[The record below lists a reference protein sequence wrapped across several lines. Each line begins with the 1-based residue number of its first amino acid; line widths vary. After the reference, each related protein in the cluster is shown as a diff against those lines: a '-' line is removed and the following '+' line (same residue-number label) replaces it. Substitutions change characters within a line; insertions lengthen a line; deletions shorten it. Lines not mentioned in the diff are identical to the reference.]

1 MLRRRLPVLLGCL
14 LLGVTTAH
22 GAAVTVREPAF
33 GLPHILADSDVELA
47 RENGRQIA
55 RDRLVQMI
63 LLSRVGRGTLYQ
75 AFGGLD
81 PSRLNDDISARR
93 TAYTSSELNGM
104 FAKFPQRDRDVTL
117 AYCRG

>member
-1 MLRRRLPVLLGCL
+1 M
-14 LLGVTTAH
+14 
-22 GAAVTVREPAF
+22 REPAF
-33 GLPHILADSDVELA
+33 GLPHIFADTDVELA

-63 LLSRVGRGTLYQ
+63 LLSRVGHGTLYQ

-93 TAYTSSELNGM
+93 TAYTSSELKSGR
-104 FAKFPQRDRDVTL
+104 P
-117 AYCRG
+117 RGGADAVGWAGRSRVRVQGPGL